1 MPEYDPNE
9 QVQTAESLSQEPAL
23 DLELVAKIKAQAL
36 IDCGYTV
43 RDDDGQVRASVKMLQ
58 ASTLQAMVDRHVA
71 TSKSD
76 LARRAVTPFE
86 LFQELLPHAPGAQ
99 SLAANDEGRE
109 AQRLLVKDVWGYTN
123 TGVSGFVQ
131 KHVAELSLVLCAAEV
146 ARHKV
151 NEETGTKEPTLEWAR
166 FLTADRDLIMAHY
179 TGPAGASFIRAA
191 RRLNQQLGLV
201 AERRPELAVSVA
213 KQLGTVVKQAV
224 SSVPYADTKAVAAL
238 QGGTGQDAGAED
250 A

>member
-1 MPEYDPNE
+1 MPEYDHDE
-9 QVQTAESLSQEPAL
+9 LSQTDESLSQEPAL

-36 IDCGYTV
+36 IDSGYCVTG
-43 RDDDGQVRASVKMLQ
+43 DDGQVRSSTKILQ
-58 ASTLQAMVDRHVA
+58 ASTLQAMVDHHVA

-76 LARRAVTPFE
+76 LAKRAVTQFE

-99 SLAANDEGRE
+99 TLATTDEERE
-109 AQRLLVKDVWGYTN
+109 AQRLLIKEVWGYAN
-123 TGVSGFVQ
+123 TGVSSFVQ
-131 KHVAELSLVLCAAEV
+131 KHVAELGLILCEAKV
-146 ARHKV
+146 ARHKL
-151 NEETGTKEPTLEWAR
+151 NEETGTKEPTLEWGR
-166 FLTADRDLIMAHY
+166 FLTADRELVMTHY

-224 SSVPYADTKAVAAL
+224 ASVPYADTKSVAAL
-238 QGGTGQDAGAED
+238 QGGADAEAEGA
-250 A
+250 